1 MGFAILSE
9 KYKCERFKIR
19 LKLKRLLNRCST

>member
-1 MGFAILSE
+1 MDFTILSE
-9 KYKCERFKIR
+9 KYKCERVKFC